1 MSSMRAAGP
10 PPRLRRSCLTVPG
23 SSTKMLAR
31 ARTLGADMVLVD
43 LEDAV
48 APHEKTD
55 GTRARVAEA
64 LADPGWTAPTRA
76 VRVNGMTTAWWERD
90 VAVVVAAAGN
100 GLDCIVVPKVERA
113 ADVRLLD
120 DLLSGLERGLG
131 RARPLGLELQ
141 IETARGLVAVEEIA
155 AASERTEALVFGPGD
170 LAASLGA
177 AQLSVGVPD
186 PGYPGDQWHYPLMR
200 ILVAA
205 RAFGLQAIDGPYAAI
220 HDTDGLRASALRSR
234 ALGFDGKWVLH
245 PGQIEVCNDVY
256 TPTVEQF
263 EQALGILDVCSAATA
278 GAVLHDGE
286 MVDEASRK
294 LAAAIVAR
302 GRAAGMTR

>member
-55 GTRARVAEA
+55 GTRAQVAEA
-64 LADPGWTAPTRA
+64 LAEPGWTAPTRA

-113 ADVRLLD
+113 AGVRE
-120 DLLSGLERGLG
+120 S
-131 RARPLGLELQ
+131 
-141 IETARGLVAVEEIA
+141 
-155 AASERTEALVFGPGD
+155 
-170 LAASLGA
+170 
-177 AQLSVGVPD
+177 
-186 PGYPGDQWHYPLMR
+186 
-200 ILVAA
+200 
-205 RAFGLQAIDGPYAAI
+205 
-220 HDTDGLRASALRSR
+220 RSR
-234 ALGFDGKWVLH
+234 PSCGIVSIRTRGVNQR
-245 PGQIEVCNDVY
+245 GEVVIELTRSFMVFKSDAPEVSDVFPV
-256 TPTVEQF
+256 T
-263 EQALGILDVCSAATA
+263 
-278 GAVLHDGE
+278 
-286 MVDEASRK
+286 DEPWR
-294 LAAAIVAR
+294 V
-302 GRAAGMTR
+302 GG